1 MRDEMKDFKL
11 TLFPS
16 KDKTTFVLKAY
27 DEVNAKIDDQVVAT
41 QGMLGSSNCRGPL
54 LRDTKNW
61 ESKLNQM
68 SLLMEEIS
76 KCQRAWMKL
85 EPIFSS
91 GDIGKTLANETIQFQ
106 EVDKLWRGTME
117 QIEADPGIVELS
129 ERESIKQLFE
139 DANKKVEKI
148 ERSLNEYLEQ
158 KRLVFP
164 RFYFLANEDLL
175 MILAQTKD
183 PTLV

>member
-1 MRDEMKDFKL
+1 MKDEMKEFKL
-11 TLFPS
+11 TQVPY
-16 KDKTTFVLKAY
+16 KDGTTFVLKAY
-27 DEVNAKIDDQVVAT
+27 DDVNAKIDDQVVAT
-41 QGMLGSSNCRGPL
+41 QGMLGSSNCRGL
-54 LRDTKNW
+54 LQRDTKNW

-68 SLLMEEIS
+68 SLLIEEIT

-91 GDIGKTLANETIQFQ
+91 GDIGKTLANESIYFQ
-106 EVDKLWRGTME
+106 EVDKLWKTTME
-117 QIEADPGIVELS
+117 QIESDPGIIELAD
-129 ERESIKQLFE
+129 RDSIKQLFE

-175 MILAQTKD
+175 EILA
-183 PTLV
+183 